1 MIYASV
7 IGIGKYIGSYWLNLR
22 SYLQI
27 NNKEVNP
34 AFTAT
39 RDIILTIRLCYSVDW
54 LRIPPDERVSLDLEQ
69 RISLNPIESVQAIL
83 NSLEINLLQELKL

>member
-39 RDIILTIRLCYSVDW
+39 RDIILTKYDYVTVLTGYG
-54 LRIPPDERVSLDLEQ
+54 SLQMRE
-69 RISLNPIESVQAIL
+69 SL
-83 NSLEINLLQELKL
+83 